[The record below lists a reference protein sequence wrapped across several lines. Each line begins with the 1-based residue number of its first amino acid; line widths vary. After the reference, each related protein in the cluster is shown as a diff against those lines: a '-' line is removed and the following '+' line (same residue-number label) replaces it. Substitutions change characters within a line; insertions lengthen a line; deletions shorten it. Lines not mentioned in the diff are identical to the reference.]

1 MNPKISTLL
10 TALFLLAGA
19 NAYAQNNRLAEKS
32 LKALTGQ
39 VHSAFSTTAPLSVQ
53 SVNMLGRKIAAAQ
66 FTLKTSAYISSA
78 ELFKRVRT
86 SRALENVKPAEAQL
100 LEQKFNQLDAVAM
113 TRPVGGYVGAL
124 WEMSPATDPE
134 VLADTNVYAM
144 TDLLNIQQYMQSHE
158 NMFPEIYYILEGGW
172 LTASSCLDSPEGNQA
187 FLGVVS
193 ILTKEQTGA
202 VSPAVV
208 EQLVA
213 LHAHANNTPR
223 VQDVVNGLKEWR
235 KANHSDDA
243 PKLPTDMEGLSL
255 RNNPE
260 TLWLT
265 TEIRLLQLTPDENIP
280 EIIKTAKV
288 TK

>member
-1 MNPKISTLL
+1 MNKKISILL

-19 NAYAQNNRLAEKS
+19 NGYAQKNPLAQKS
-32 LKALTGQ
+32 LKALTGE
-39 VHSAFSTTAPLSVQ
+39 VPSAFSTTAPLSVQ
-53 SVNMLGRKIAAAQ
+53 SVNMIGDRIKSAQ
-66 FTLKTSAYISSA
+66 FALRTSSYISSA
-78 ELFKRVRT
+78 ELFKRVNT
-86 SRALENVKPAEAQL
+86 SRVLENVKPSEKRL
-100 LEQKFNQLDAVAM
+100 LEQKFAHLDAVAV
-113 TRPVGGYVGAL
+113 TRPGGGYIGAL
-124 WEMSPATDPE
+124 WSMSPATDPE
-134 VLADTNVYAM
+134 VLANPNVYAM
-144 TDLLNIQQYMQSHE
+144 TDLLNIQQYMQLHG
-158 NMFPEIYYILEGGW
+158 NMFPEIYYVLEGGW

-187 FLGVVS
+187 FMGVVS
-193 ILTKEQTGA
+193 ILVKEQTGA

-223 VQDVVNGLKEWR
+223 VQDVVNGLKDWR
-235 KANHSDDA
+235 KANHSEDA
-243 PKLPTDMEGLSL
+243 PKLPTDMEGFSL